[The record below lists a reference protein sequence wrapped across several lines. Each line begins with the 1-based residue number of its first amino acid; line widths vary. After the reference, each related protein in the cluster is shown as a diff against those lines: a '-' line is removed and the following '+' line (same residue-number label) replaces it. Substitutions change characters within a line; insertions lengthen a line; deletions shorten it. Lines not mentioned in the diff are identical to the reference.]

1 MPHVGLRLR
10 NRRRNLSLSDVITPQ
25 FLVLGLIWYIVF
37 LFSTT
42 CHEGGHS
49 LAAYLGGDTTA
60 FQGGQMSL
68 NPLPHIRREPM
79 GLVVVPILSYLI
91 AHWMI
96 GWASAP
102 YNPSWQQRY
111 PRRAAWMALAGP
123 AANFV
128 LVIASG
134 HIRSGWASLFGFFRF
149 PESVGFTHIVEA
161 AVPWEPRAFAATF
174 LSILFV
180 LNLLLG
186 TFNLLPV
193 PPLDG
198 NTGITLFMSERAAL
212 RFLQW
217 TRSQG
222 FGMAGLGCSLGWS
235 TAKFSTSFFAPLS
248 PLSTPAR
255 TGVSPPAIFGFTHR
269 SGQSRFRIDPKARTR
284 GQRRGYTRLRI
295 AGQD

>member
-1 MPHVGLRLR
+1 M
-10 NRRRNLSLSDVITPQ
+10 ITPE

-42 CHEGGHS
+42 CHEGAHS
-49 LAAYLGGDTTA
+49 LAARLGGDPTA
-60 FQGGQMSL
+60 FQAGQASL
-68 NPLPHIRREPM
+68 NPLPHIRREPV
-79 GLVVVPILSYLI
+79 GLLVVPILSYLA

-102 YNPSWQQRY
+102 FNPAWQQRY

-123 AANFV
+123 GANFV
-128 LVIASG
+128 LVAVAALS
-134 HIRSGWASLFGFFRF
+134 IRIGTAWGFFRM
-149 PESVGFTHIVEA
+149 PSSIGFTHVTEA
-161 AVPWEPRAFAATF
+161 AVPGIAGLAATF

-198 NTGITLFMSERAAL
+198 NTAITVFMSDRAAL
-212 RFLQW
+212 RFISW

-222 FGMAGLGCSLGWS
+222 LGMAGLLLAWV
-235 TAKFSTSFFAPLS
+235 LYD
-248 PLSTPAR
+248 R
-255 TGVSPPAIFGFTHR
+255 IFG
-269 SGQSRFRIDPKARTR
+269 SIFRVALAALYP
-284 GQRRGYTRLRI
+284 GSHWG
-295 AGQD
+295 